1 MNVNVHTDSYINR
14 QRLFRSKS
22 KKSRYTSHLNNNDD
36 DDDDDDDDKILIVA
50 SIIAI
55 YISSILIKIIK
66 NEVVMYT
73 SDNNCICSKR
83 RFSKATTSMR
93 VFVLYVPKD
102 QTEILILSLL
112 IGGYRKSL
120 R

>member
-36 DDDDDDDDKILIVA
+36 DDDDDDDKILIVA

-55 YISSILIKIIK
+55 YISSNLI
-66 NEVVMYT
+66 E
-73 SDNNCICSKR
+73 
-83 RFSKATTSMR
+83 
-93 VFVLYVPKD
+93 
-102 QTEILILSLL
+102 
-112 IGGYRKSL
+112 
-120 R
+120 

>member
-1 MNVNVHTDSYINR
+1 LLLEQDSC
-14 QRLFRSKS
+14 
-22 KKSRYTSHLNNNDD
+22 YTSHLDNDD
-36 DDDDDDDDKILIVA
+36 EDNKIIIIIIIIVA

-55 YISSILIKIIK
+55 YISSNLIKKIK
-66 NEVVMYT
+66 SEVVMYT

-102 QTEILILSLL
+102 QTEILILSLQ
-112 IGGYRKSL
+112 IGGYRNEL

>member
-1 MNVNVHTDSYINR
+1 MLLRDKDCSEVN
-14 QRLFRSKS
+14 QRDLVASWARLML
-22 KKSRYTSHLNNNDD
+22 YSHLDNDG
-36 DDDDDDDDKILIVA
+36 DDDKIIIIIIVA

-55 YISSILIKIIK
+55 YISSNLIKIIK
-66 NEVVMYT
+66 KRVVMYT
-73 SDNNCICSKR
+73 SDNNCICSKH

-112 IGGYRKSL
+112 IGGYRNEL

>member
-22 KKSRYTSHLNNNDD
+22 KKSRYTSHLDN
-36 DDDDDDDDKILIVA
+36 DDDDDKILIVA

-55 YISSILIKIIK
+55 YISSNLIKIIK
-66 NEVVMYT
+66 SEVVMYT
-73 SDNNCICSKR
+73 SDNNWICSKR

-112 IGGYRKSL
+112 IGGYRNEL

>member
-1 MNVNVHTDSYINR
+1 M
-14 QRLFRSKS
+14 LF
-22 KKSRYTSHLNNNDD
+22 SHIDNDG
-36 DDDDDDDDKILIVA
+36 DDDKMIIIIVA

-55 YISSILIKIIK
+55 YISSNLIKIIK
-66 NEVVMYT
+66 RDVVMNT

-112 IGGYRKSL
+112 IGSYRIEL

>member
-1 MNVNVHTDSYINR
+1 MLLGQDSC
-14 QRLFRSKS
+14 
-22 KKSRYTSHLNNNDD
+22 YTSHLDNNDD
-36 DDDDDDDDKILIVA
+36 DDKIIIIVA
-50 SIIAI
+50 SIIAAI
-55 YISSILIKIIK
+55 YISSNLIKIIK
-66 NEVVMYT
+66 KRFVMYM
-73 SDNNCICSKR
+73 SDNNCVCSKR

-112 IGGYRKSL
+112 IGGYRNEL

>member
-36 DDDDDDDDKILIVA
+36 DDDDDDKILIVA

-55 YISSILIKIIK
+55 YISSNLIKIIK
-66 NEVVMYT
+66 SEVVMYT
-73 SDNNCICSKR
+73 SDNNWICSKR